1 MTRLLDPFGLL
12 AGTWTWMCDHGG
24 GGFAALLAVG
34 VMVVVHLVVL
44 ALVIAV
50 VINPGRLI
58 EAARG
63 FVQGVAEPSAPDR
76 TLE

>member
-12 AGTWTWMCDHGG
+12 AGTWNWMCDHGG
-24 GGFAALLAVG
+24 GGFAALLAVV
-34 VMVVVHLVVL
+34 VMVAVHLVVL
-44 ALVIAV
+44 AFVVAV

-63 FVQGVAEPSAPDR
+63 FASGVTEPSPPERPLD
-76 TLE
+76 